1 MALVAE
7 DDFDS
12 DQEFCWTGDDNGF
25 DYSLSVGSSSHKPN
39 VRVAPYPSCFQV
51 SVMSSSPS
59 HASVGFFILSASSSS
74 STACSSSPHSIS
86 TALQSLL
93 QWISQSSIFPDS
105 GCRLKFSRG
114 IYFILEYFLTIP
126 PQVDNRTLTLPNKK

>member
-12 DQEFCWTGDDNGF
+12 DQEFHWTGDDDGF
-25 DYSLSVGSSSHKPN
+25 KYSPSVGSSSHEPN
-39 VRVAPYPSCFQV
+39 ARVAPYPSCFQV

-59 HASVGFFILSASSSS
+59 HASVGSFIPFASSSS
-74 STACSSSPHSIS
+74 STAGSSSPHSIS
-86 TALQSLL
+86 MALQSLL

-126 PQVDNRTLTLPNKK
+126 PQVHQKLTAR